1 MALQQKITVALIQQP
16 PVFMNAKSSTAKALE
31 FIKEVTEQGAQ
42 LIVFPETWFPG
53 YPVWLD
59 YSPSAALWD
68 HPPAKALFR
77 LLMDN
82 CLQIDDEHYQAF
94 SKAAIEKNCTIVMG
108 AQERVGRSIYNTIF
122 YFLPDGTVNKH
133 RKLMPTYTERLIWA
147 YGDGSTLPVIEVEG
161 TRIGGLICWEHWMP
175 LARAAMQ
182 QQQEHIHIAQ
192 WPMVKSANLIASQS
206 YAFEAQCYVLAVG
219 CTLTKQQMLDGLS
232 SVCETDEDRIAMEI
246 FKQIPIENEDLI
258 LKGGSAIIHPDTSLL
273 IEPIYNSP
281 ELIVQELDLTKL
293 NEGNLFLD
301 TAGHYS
307 RPDVFT
313 LTVDARPKTNI
324 TFEH

>member
-1 MALQQKITVALIQQP
+1 MALQQKITVALIQHP
-16 PVFMNAKSSTAKALE
+16 PVFMNAKASTVKALE
-31 FIKEVTEQGAQ
+31 IIKEVTEDGAQ

-59 YSPSAALWD
+59 YSPNAALWD

-82 CLQIDDEHYQAF
+82 CMHIDDEHYQEFTKSAQV
-94 SKAAIEKNCTIVMG
+94 KNCTIVLG
-108 AQERVGRSIYNTIF
+108 TQERVGRSIYNTIF
-122 YFLPDGTVNKH
+122 YFKSDGSVDKH

-182 QQQEHIHIAQ
+182 QQNEHIHIAQ

-206 YAFEAQCYVLAVG
+206 YAFEAQCFVLAVG
-219 CTLTKQQMLDGLS
+219 CTLTKQQMLDGLA
-232 SVCETDEDRIAMEI
+232 SVCKTDDDRAALQI
-246 FKQIPIENEDLI
+246 FEEIPIDNNEFI
-258 LKGGSAIIHPDTSLL
+258 LKGGSSIINPDTTCLKA
-273 IEPIYNSP
+273 PIYDEP
-281 ELIVQELDLTKL
+281 KLIIEDLDLTKL